1 VAIRPQFITTPRCD
15 RQVVSAANTNRD
27 GTGTIVDIFAAGT
40 NGSKVTSVVTKAT
53 GTTTAGMVRL
63 FIKES
68 STYRLF
74 DEVPVS
80 AATPSATVE
89 TFRDIQPFDDL
100 ILESGQTLAAST
112 HLAETFVVHVL
123 GGDF

>member
-1 VAIRPQFITTPRCD
+1 MAIRPQFITTPRCD